1 MLEIILTALTAVL
14 AAAVRAGATKA
25 DLQGALDASGAAEAD
40 AEVDVL
46 EEAKLAA
53 IEAGKG
59 AK

>member
-1 MLEIILTALTAVL
+1 MLEAILMALTAILTAAVK
-14 AAAVRAGATKA
+14 AGATKA

-53 IEAGKG
+53 AAATKP
-59 AK
+59 